1 MTDMVDQAEG
11 LRRLLHAGRT
21 RIVAVVG
28 FSGRVGATT
37 VAMNLSIEMARQGRP
52 VLLLDEHSTDAA
64 SACGTWGLSPRGS
77 LADVAR
83 GRMDLE
89 QAGAAAGFPGLT
101 VLPATP
107 YLGSFNP
114 RSLCPNGVIL
124 VDAALDAGGQLS
136 QLTKLADDVIVVM
149 QPSATSITATYAGLK
164 RLQFTHA
171 LQTFQFIVNEAADAR
186 LAQLVIAN
194 VMATSSRHLA
204 VALRPLGWISHDI
217 LVREAARLQRCVC
230 EAYASSTAA
239 LDVRRV
245 AQALSQ
251 AAGPQPATAAAAA
264 HAGGR
269 PLAAFRAAA

>member
-1 MTDMVDQAEG
+1 MSGMVDQAEG
-11 LRRLLHAGRT
+11 LRRLLSAGRT
-21 RIVAVVG
+21 RIVAIVG
-28 FSGRVGATT
+28 FSGGVGNTT
-37 VAMNLSIEMARQGRP
+37 VAMNLSIEIARQGHP
-52 VLLLDEHSTDAA
+52 VVLLDEHSTATA

-77 LADVAR
+77 LAEVAL
-83 GRMDLE
+83 GRMDLA
-89 QAGAAAGFPGLT
+89 QAGARAGFPGVT

-107 YLGSFNP
+107 CLASFNP
-114 RSLCPNGVIL
+114 RLLCPAGVII

-136 QLTKLADDVIVVM
+136 PLTKLADDLIVVM
-149 QPSATSITATYAGLK
+149 QPSAASITATYAGLK

-194 VMATSSRHLA
+194 VMTTSRRHLA

-217 LVREAARLQRCVC
+217 LVREAARLQRSVC

-245 AQALSQ
+245 AQALLQ
-251 AAGPQPATAAAAA
+251 AAGPRAAAAKTA
-264 HAGGR
+264 QPGGV
-269 PLAAFRAAA
+269 PLAAFPAGA